1 MVIWAVP
8 EQKQT
13 TQRNVATPRKKKK
26 AQSPRVMF
34 KLQLRKNAISG
45 QENIVNSSGTVFTLL
60 FLKEFAPIHNF
71 LAFFL
76 S

>member
-1 MVIWAVP
+1 
-8 EQKQT
+8 
-13 TQRNVATPRKKKK
+13 
-26 AQSPRVMF
+26 MF